1 MGLKRAKNIF
11 LYSDSEPNEILIA
24 LCHMI
29 ALPASI
35 IYEFQSNMKILC
47 LGAMLAGLYQLWA
60 VVIKGQLKH
69 RLIATQMA
77 TVVALITIENLS
89 MEGLL
94 NGSRVGWVIIG
105 IFAAWNTVRVFMEK
119 IQRG

>member
-35 IYEFQSNMKILC
+35 MYEFQSDMKILC
-47 LGAMLAGLYQLWA
+47 LGAISAGLYQLWA
-60 VVIKGQLKH
+60 VVFKGQLKH
-69 RLIATQMA
+69 RLIATQIA
-77 TVVALITIENLS
+77 TVVAIMTIENLS

-94 NGSRVGWVIIG
+94 NGSRVGWLIIAF
-105 IFAAWNTVRVFMEK
+105 FAAWNTIRVFMEK

>member
-69 RLIATQMA
+69 RLIATQIA

-94 NGSRVGWVIIG
+94 NGSRVGWIIIG